1 MENNRFKQIRKAAKL
16 SHEGVAKLVSI
27 ATGRPVNKQVVYRFE
42 EGGTTRDK
50 QVLNGLRKFY
60 RELTPMKG
68 MVIPNKKIGG
78 CLSVKAKPSWEEE
91 LRSIKPVHIK
101 DGSVFST
108 PIDRAGISTFPE
120 GKYLLEIGPKG
131 TQIVPLAAEANPLD
145 TRLETMKSE
154 LEATRGELEKFRKG
168 HDSWSAMKDL
178 IKD

>member
-78 CLSVKAKPSWEEE
+78 CLSVKAKP
-91 LRSIKPVHIK
+91 
-101 DGSVFST
+101 

-154 LEATRGELEKFRKG
+154 LEATCGELEKFRKG